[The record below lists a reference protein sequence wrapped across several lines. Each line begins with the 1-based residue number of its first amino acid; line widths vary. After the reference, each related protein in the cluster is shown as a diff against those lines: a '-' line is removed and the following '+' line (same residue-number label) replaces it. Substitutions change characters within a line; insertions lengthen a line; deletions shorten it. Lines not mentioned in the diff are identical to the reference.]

1 MTNYYENWNFDE
13 LNNQQLFGLFER
25 SKSDLRKKKTFIS
38 ELSVGMSKECLKRTF
53 LELNR
58 RDEMSFVDY
67 QKVLKNLRTYE
78 NRYKEVA

>member
-1 MTNYYENWNFDE
+1 MNLYEKWKFDE
-13 LNNQQLFGLFER
+13 LSNQQLFGLFES
-25 SKSDLRKKKTFIS
+25 SKSHLRKKRTVKS
-38 ELSVGMSKECLKRTF
+38 EVSLGINKECLKRTF

-78 NRYKEVA
+78 NRHKEVA

>member
-1 MTNYYENWNFDE
+1 MNLYENWKFDE
-13 LNNQQLFGLFER
+13 FNNQQLFGMFER
-25 SKSDLRKKKTFIS
+25 SKSHLRKKKIVKS
-38 ELSVGMSKECLKRTF
+38 EFDNSINKEMLKRTF

-78 NRYKEVA
+78 KRYKEVA